1 MVPLPRELL
10 QELLGCAPPAHNARH
25 PPTAAAAAT
34 IPGAAGRVGE
44 GAASA
49 GQSAAGVVG
58 AVKGRGGDRQGLLQA
73 LHTQAGGTA
82 GAGTCTAHASQGEQQ
97 AQAHAL
103 HTQARGT
110 AGAGTC
116 TAHASQGHSRRRLM
130 HCTRKPGEQQG
141 RTIRLNRGEQQAQR
155 ARRRNTHDKAH
166 LGGGAKRCGRAHES
180 TGVRCHT
187 SPRSNANAEGT
198 AVHPREDTRR
208 RTPTH
213 TRKQCT

>member
-1 MVPLPRELL
+1 MPLPRELL

-82 GAGTCTAHASQGEQQ
+82 GAGTCTAHASQG
-97 AQAHAL
+97 
-103 HTQARGT
+103 
-110 AGAGTC
+110 
-116 TAHASQGHSRRRLM
+116 HSRRRLM

-166 LGGGAKRCGRAHES
+166 LGGGSEAMWTRARKHRRAMPHVATLKRKRRGYCRAPTRGHAS
-180 TGVRCHT
+180 THAHSHKEAMHVKAR
-187 SPRSNANAEGT
+187 
-198 AVHPREDTRR
+198 AVAPHLPVLGHRLRR
-208 RTPTH
+208 GPLVLRG
-213 TRKQCT
+213 